1 MKKFKDIRPE
11 WNDERMDI
19 IGQNGNDGLHYE
31 EEEVAEGKVPFD
43 PPYNKIKDRRNS
55 DKTKTSGFSIAKQL
69 AKSAMKTA
77 KKEAYTGGPHDAN
90 WVNKSEK
97 LERARDR
104 AKRMGDQKKHAEL
117 DAQIKQHYKRGPG
130 VREGIE
136 VNEDAKVIAHLVKK
150 GLNPKDAEAST
161 KKHLPY
167 VKKAYGNLSPAQAA
181 AKVSMAR
188 ANEGKQ
194 LDELDQAT
202 IGSYMKKA
210 HNQIGDLNKKAYKK
224 DPDHGDPKN
233 LSKPDQKKLKKRAA
247 GTDRAWTNYVARHT
261 GINHD
266 TGKGFGRMRNSR
278 GMGRDYKGPTG
289 SLAKKNESVEYD
301 LNEELMFKVK
311 IEGLPAMIMSG
322 KSPADI
328 KAGLRKILKK
338 QDSIKD
344 IPVERLSKA
353 EVKKRYRDLA
363 GEKIDEAKDS
373 ASPDEKSMALK
384 QCEYIEYVGR
394 ELCEYVGKNKE
405 FPEWMQ
411 NKLSEL
417 HQKAKDLHANMGDHG
432 NDDKEE
438 TNESNVYFGT
448 YNKRGDRDKGGIS
461 KDKKS
466 MRNFWKD
473 MAAKRDERMA
483 AKKEE
488 VDKEKRLDTIRK
500 AQMKAQEKR
509 RKAEKRAQKA
519 AMADMDEASSCGS
532 KRKVNELSKDTL
544 SRYIGSANDDKKA
557 WKDVRKAFARRGEK
571 DHGFENSKIAKRNTG
586 IKKAAFKL
594 TKKR

>member
-31 EEEVAEGKVPFD
+31 EVAEAKVPFD

-77 KKEAYTGGPHDAN
+77 KKED
-90 WVNKSEK
+90 
-97 LERARDR
+97 
-104 AKRMGDQKKHAEL
+104 
-117 DAQIKQHYKRGPG
+117 
-130 VREGIE
+130 
-136 VNEDAKVIAHLVKK
+136 
-150 GLNPKDAEAST
+150 
-161 KKHLPY
+161 
-167 VKKAYGNLSPAQAA
+167 
-181 AKVSMAR
+181 
-188 ANEGKQ
+188 KQ

-202 IGSYMKKA
+202 IGSYLKKA
-210 HNQIGDLNKKAYKK
+210 HNQIGDLNRKAYKK
-224 DPDHGDPKN
+224 DPDHGDSKN

-247 GTDRAWTNYVARHT
+247 GTDRAWTNYVSQH
-261 GINHD
+261 
-266 TGKGFGRMRNSR
+266 KGHGRMRNSR
-278 GMGRDYKGPTG
+278 GMGRDHEGPTG
-289 SLAKKNESVEYD
+289 SLAKKNEQAKESVEYD

-311 IEGLPAMIMSG
+311 IEGLPAMIMTG

-363 GEKIDEAKDS
+363 GEKIDEANDPASKD
-373 ASPDEKSMALK
+373 EGSMAAK
-384 QCEYIEYVGR
+384 QLEFIEYAAD
-394 ELCEYVGKNKE
+394 ELKAHIKKGGD
-405 FPEWMQ
+405 FPEWFQ
-411 NKLSEL
+411 NKLSKAHRDMESL
-417 HQKAKDLHANMGDHG
+417 HSAMGEHG

-448 YNKRGDRDKGGIS
+448 YNKYGDRDKQKGIPRT
-461 KDKKS
+461 KANLNKMFADARKKADQ
-466 MRNFWKD
+466 RIAD
-473 MAAKRDERMA
+473 MKAKGLY
-483 AKKEE
+483 KGPSEE
-488 VDKEKRLDTIRK
+488 VDKEKRLDTIRR

-509 RKAEKRAQKA
+509 RNAEKRAQKA

-532 KRKVNELSKDTL
+532 KRKPNGK
-544 SRYIGSANDDKKA
+544 
-557 WKDVRKAFARRGEK
+557 
-571 DHGFENSKIAKRNTG
+571 
-586 IKKAAFKL
+586 
-594 TKKR
+594 

>member
-31 EEEVAEGKVPFD
+31 EVAEAKVPFD

-77 KKEAYTGGPHDAN
+77 KKED
-90 WVNKSEK
+90 
-97 LERARDR
+97 
-104 AKRMGDQKKHAEL
+104 
-117 DAQIKQHYKRGPG
+117 
-130 VREGIE
+130 
-136 VNEDAKVIAHLVKK
+136 
-150 GLNPKDAEAST
+150 
-161 KKHLPY
+161 
-167 VKKAYGNLSPAQAA
+167 
-181 AKVSMAR
+181 
-188 ANEGKQ
+188 KQ

-202 IGSYMKKA
+202 IGSYLKKA
-210 HNQIGDLNKKAYKK
+210 HNQIGDLNRKAYKK
-224 DPDHGDPKN
+224 DPDHGDSKN

-247 GTDRAWTNYVARHT
+247 GTDRAWTNYVSQH
-261 GINHD
+261 
-266 TGKGFGRMRNSR
+266 KGHGRMRNSR
-278 GMGRDYKGPTG
+278 GMGRDHEGRTG
-289 SLAKKNESVEYD
+289 SLVKKNESVEYD

-311 IEGLPAMIMSG
+311 IEGLPAMIMTG

-328 KAGLRKILKK
+328 KASLRKILKK

-363 GEKIDEAKDS
+363 GEKINEANDEDKQP

-384 QCEYIEYVGR
+384 QCEFIEYVGR
-394 ELCEYVGKNKE
+394 ELCEYIGKNKE

-411 NKLSEL
+411 NKLSGL
-417 HQKAKDLHANMGDHG
+417 HEKAKDMHATLGDHG

-448 YNKRGDRDKGGIS
+448 YNKHGDRDKPAGKS
-461 KDKKS
+461 RSQMFRDARKKADE
-466 MRNFWKD
+466 RI
-473 MAAKRDERMA
+473 AKRKASGKINPLKPGSKMKVYDA
-483 AKKEE
+483 DGNLIGHKTVGPKEE

-519 AMADMDEASSCGS
+519 AMADMDEASCGS
-532 KRKVNELSKDTL
+532 KRKVNELSKNTL
-544 SRYIGSANDDKKA
+544 GSYIGKATDDKQM
-557 WKDVRKAFARRGEK
+557 WKGVKKAFKKKYGRTEWE
-571 DHGFENSKIAKRNTG
+571 DSKIAKRNTG
-586 IKKAAFKL
+586 IKKAATKL
-594 TKKR
+594 VKKL

>member
-31 EEEVAEGKVPFD
+31 EVAEAKVPFD

-69 AKSAMKTA
+69 AKSAMKTV
-77 KKEAYTGGPHDAN
+77 KKE
-90 WVNKSEK
+90 EK
-97 LERARDR
+97 
-104 AKRMGDQKKHAEL
+104 
-117 DAQIKQHYKRGPG
+117 
-130 VREGIE
+130 
-136 VNEDAKVIAHLVKK
+136 
-150 GLNPKDAEAST
+150 
-161 KKHLPY
+161 
-167 VKKAYGNLSPAQAA
+167 
-181 AKVSMAR
+181 
-188 ANEGKQ
+188 

-202 IGSYMKKA
+202 VGSYLKKA
-210 HNQIGDLNKKAYKK
+210 HKQIGDLNKKAYKK
-224 DPDHGDPKN
+224 DPDHGDSKN

-247 GTDRAWTNYVARHT
+247 GTDRAWTNYVSTHKGT
-261 GINHD
+261 NHY
-266 TGKGFGRMRNSR
+266 TGKGYGRMRNSR
-278 GMGRDYKGPTG
+278 GMGRDHEGPTG
-289 SLAKKNESVEYD
+289 SLAKKNEQAKESVEYD

-311 IEGLPAMIMSG
+311 IEGLPAMIMTG

-328 KAGLRKILKK
+328 KAGLRRILKK

-363 GEKIDEAKDS
+363 GEKIDEANDPASKD
-373 ASPDEKSMALK
+373 EGSMAIK
-384 QCEYIEYVGR
+384 QLEFIEYAADEMIEHIENG
-394 ELCEYVGKNKE
+394 GD
-405 FPEWMQ
+405 FPEWFQ
-411 NKLSEL
+411 NKLSKAHRDMESL
-417 HQKAKDLHANMGDHG
+417 HSAMGEHG
-432 NDDKEE
+432 EEEDEKEN

-461 KDKKS
+461 RDKKS

-473 MAAKRDERMA
+473 MAAKRDQRMA
-483 AKKEE
+483 TKKEE
-488 VDKEKRLDTIRK
+488 VDKEKRLDAIRK

-532 KRKVNELSKDTL
+532 KRKVNELSKNTL
-544 SRYIGSANDDKKA
+544 GYYIGKATDDKEDWKRVKKA
-557 WKDVRKAFARRGEK
+557 YAKTGGKTEW
-571 DHGFENSKIAKRNTG
+571 ENSRIAKRNTG
-586 IKKAAFKL
+586 IKKAATKL
-594 TKKR
+594 VKKL